1 MNNLK
6 YQKDYWKSFITSSQ
20 EDMLAKDLNSSWD
33 ENSKSYSTPTEIP
46 KPYLDYIKQDI
57 KLIKV
62 IDFGVGLGRNQQ
74 YLKSIFNDVHGFD
87 LPEMIENYKK
97 TTSKDSK
104 LIHDVSEFDDNYS
117 LLYETTVF
125 QHMPPDEVIF
135 YLTYLSYR
143 AKYYFSHTRSY
154 NDFFRNF
161 KNNTG
166 GVNIYHLIMATNC
179 WEPISFSNNEINSL
193 NDETHYFALY
203 KSKNKNA

>member
-20 EDMLAKDLNSSWD
+20 EDVLAKDLNSSWN

-46 KPYLDYIKQDI
+46 IPYLDYIKQDI
-57 KLIKV
+57 KLDKV

-74 YLKSIFNDVHGFD
+74 YLKSIFNEVHGFD
-87 LPEMIENYKK
+87 LPEMIEKYKK
-97 TTSKDSK
+97 IAPKDNK
-104 LIHDVSEFDDNYS
+104 LIHDVSEFDNNYS

-125 QHMPPDEVIF
+125 QHMPPDEVLF
-135 YLTYLSYR
+135 YLTYLSHR
-143 AKYYFSHTRSY
+143 TKYYFSWTRSY

-166 GVNIYHLIMATNC
+166 GVNMYHLIMATNC
-179 WEPISFSNNEINSL
+179 WEPISFSNNEINIL

>member
-20 EDMLAKDLNSSWD
+20 EDMLAKDLNNSWD
-33 ENSKSYSTPTEIP
+33 EKTKSYLTHTEIP
-46 KPYLDYIKQDI
+46 SQYLDYIK
-57 KLIKV
+57 KFTELNKV
-62 IDFGVGLGRNQQ
+62 IDFGVGLGRNQK
-74 YLKSIFNDVHGFD
+74 YLKSIFNEVHGFD
-87 LPEMIENYKK
+87 LPEMIEKYKK
-97 TTSKDSK
+97 IAPKDNK
-104 LIHDVSEFDDNYS
+104 LIHDVSEFDNDYS

-143 AKYYFSHTRSY
+143 VKYYFSWTRSY

-161 KNNTG
+161 KNSTG
-166 GVNIYHLIMATNC
+166 GVNTYYLIMSTNC
-179 WEPISFSNNEINSL
+179 WEPISFSNNNINIL

-203 KSKNKNA
+203 KSKNK